1 MSTSISHSN
10 SFANTQQM
18 LPASVMACHTAEF
31 GTFWLPP
38 STAIVT
44 AAGEL
49 DAANATEFVEYAWRA
64 GQVERLILDL
74 TGIEFFGTA
83 GVSALQ
89 TLGVRC
95 AADRAEWALV
105 PSKAVTRVLSICDP
119 DTTLPV
125 QRTIEAAYAAMSS
138 ESPPLLQLVAQTR

>member
-1 MSTSISHSN
+1 MFTSISSSK
-10 SFANTQQM
+10 SFAEAQQL
-18 LPASVMACHTAEF
+18 LPASVMTCHTAEF

-64 GQVERLILDL
+64 GQVEHLILDL
-74 TGIEFFGTA
+74 TGIGFSGTA

-89 TLGVRC
+89 TLAVRC
-95 AADRAEWALV
+95 AADRVQWALV

-138 ESPPLLQLVAQTR
+138 ESPPLLQLVAQAR